1 MPKSSPSKLAYQK
14 AYNAKPEN
22 VKKREANNA
31 ARQAA
36 IKAGKAHVGDGKD
49 IAHKVA
55 LDNGGGNTPG
65 NTKVQDRKTNRGWRK
80 GATGKDS
87 YRVPNVK

>member
-1 MPKSSPSKLAYQK
+1 MPKSTAQKLAYQK

-22 VKKREANNA
+22 VNKREKNNA

-36 IKAGKAHVGDGKD
+36 LKAGTVSKGDSKD
-49 IAHKVA
+49 VAHKIA

-65 NTKVQDRKTNRGWRK
+65 NTKVQSAKSNRGWRK
-80 GATGKDS
+80 GESGYK
-87 YRVPNVK
+87 VPNIK